1 MEPWK
6 SHVRAELFQRDCMQK
21 DPFSGLCA
29 TVSRLEEMLCLH
41 MSLLEDT
48 ERQRL
53 PAEEENHLKLNL
65 QLKEREHI
73 IKELTQK
80 VSDLT
85 SNLYLKEAELQYCH
99 SQVTRYRNEAVLLA
113 RGVNSL
119 NSDISDYQYKLEC
132 QSNELAASQLE
143 QRRLREEL
151 EVARRQKEE
160 LLERWLEEKR
170 EEAERLNKHNATQER
185 WNRFAGR
192 LKRLHYGR
200 PRPPSCATS
209 TGTNH
214 PEKLN

>member
-1 MEPWK
+1 MII
-6 SHVRAELFQRDCMQK
+6 
-21 DPFSGLCA
+21 
-29 TVSRLEEMLCLH
+29 
-41 MSLLEDT
+41 MSL
-48 ERQRL
+48 Q
-53 PAEEENHLKLNL
+53 
-65 QLKEREHI
+65 
-73 IKELTQK
+73 LTQK

-185 WNRFAGR
+185 
-192 LKRLHYGR
+192 
-200 PRPPSCATS
+200 
-209 TGTNH
+209 
-214 PEKLN
+214 